1 MDSPPKREKLQAAKK
16 ARKRG
21 AYPKSGAPP
30 YDENVLFHERN
41 RGARK
46 VYSRMADTK
55 AVHLALVSRK
65 NSRGCTVVAG
75 HADPST
81 GDAISDPD

>member
-1 MDSPPKREKLQAAKK
+1 MLENAADSHT
-16 ARKRG
+16 
-21 AYPKSGAPP
+21 SGAPP

-46 VYSRMADTK
+46 VYSRIADKKPYISIGETER
-55 AVHLALVSRK
+55 LPW
-65 NSRGCTVVAG
+65 CTVVAG